1 MNSWLTQLFL
11 DERDLPSVAFNYSNG
26 FRCCTGPRT
35 MGLTKSEISLAS
47 ASLSMLVPTLTA
59 QLFAG
64 SFQKKIVSSRA
75 CFAIAESRACRILC
89 VSRLPGR
96 ISFRGTG
103 GCRHAK
109 PACHGRYMLCQTRT
123 LTPRASSM
131 DRCMFPC
138 ATANE
143 CKKLVFE
150 TLSET
155 GKFCKN
161 CGKAQRNAGLKF
173 CGGCGNGF

>member
-1 MNSWLTQLFL
+1 MRLCHQVSEWRSW
-11 DERDLPSVAFNYSNG
+11 RRGIIGSP
-26 FRCCTGPRT
+26 
-35 MGLTKSEISLAS
+35 KAS
-47 ASLSMLVPTLTA
+47 AMNEVDLERARATPA

-75 CFAIAESRACRILC
+75 CFAIAESRACRFLC

-96 ISFRGTG
+96 ISFHGTG
-103 GCRHAK
+103 GCRHAR

-138 ATANE
+138 APANE
-143 CKKLVFE
+143 CNQLAFE

-155 GKFCKN
+155 AKFCSK
-161 CGKAQRNAGLKF
+161 CGKAQLNPEIKF